1 VVNADANEAVTPG
14 CLRAEFAS
22 AQSRDAVT
30 PRPTRAGP
38 TARLLIEYDGTGFVG
53 WARQDGQRTVQGE
66 LERALG
72 VVLRRDA
79 VPLTVAGRTDAG
91 VHAWGQV
98 ASYAGKP
105 AGVPGLNAVLPDDV
119 AVLESEAADP
129 GFDARRDATSRVY
142 CYRLL
147 LRRARSVHERGRT
160 LHITRSLD
168 RAALAA
174 CAAALVGTHDFT
186 AFTPTETDHVRFS
199 RDVLSAR
206 WVPQDGDILEF
217 WIEADAFLR
226 HMNRALV
233 GTMLEVACGRRSLA
247 SFRALLGGQPRSAAG
262 PTAPPHGLSLAGVGY
277 HGRRVLAWEP
287 SPAHPNMTPGG
298 GGPPGALV
306 QTAAGHRRGHMY
318 NLS

>member
-1 VVNADANEAVTPG
+1 MQRGP
-14 CLRAEFAS
+14 
-22 AQSRDAVT
+22 SRIQGG
-30 PRPTRAGP
+30 AGP
-38 TARLLIEYDGTGFVG
+38 TTRLLIEYDGSGFVG
-53 WARQDGQRTVQGE
+53 WARQDGQRTVQRE

-98 ASYAGKP
+98 ASYAGEP
-105 AGVPGLNAVLPDDV
+105 AGVPGLNAVLSDDV
-119 AVLESEAADP
+119 AVLESEAAIP

-147 LRRARSVHERGRT
+147 LRRARSVHQRGRT
-160 LHITRSLD
+160 LHVTRSLD
-168 RAALAA
+168 RAALGA

-199 RDVLSAR
+199 RDVLRAR
-206 WVPQDGDILEF
+206 WVPREGDILEF

-226 HMNRALV
+226 HMNRVLV
-233 GTMLEVACGRRSLA
+233 GTMLEVARGRRSLA
-247 SFRALLGGQPRSAAG
+247 SFRGLLEGQPRSAAG

-277 HGRRVLAWEP
+277 AGVPFL
-287 SPAHPNMTPGG
+287 PAPA
-298 GGPPGALV
+298 GPADDVAASRAPVPDDDPAASRAPV
-306 QTAAGHRRGHMY
+306 QPAAGHRRGRMY